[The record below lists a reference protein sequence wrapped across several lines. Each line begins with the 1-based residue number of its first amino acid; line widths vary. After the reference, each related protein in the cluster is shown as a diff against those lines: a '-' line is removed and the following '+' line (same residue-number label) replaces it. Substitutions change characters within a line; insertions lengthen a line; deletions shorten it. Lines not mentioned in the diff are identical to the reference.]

1 MALRIVIIE
10 DEPATA
16 RNLQFLLHEID
27 PGIEVLATLGSVKDS
42 VAWMKTSAHQCELIF
57 MDIRLNDGLSL
68 DIFGQVEIA
77 APVIFVTAYND
88 YALQAFKAN
97 GIDYILKPV
106 DPDELAA
113 ALQRFKR
120 LTGRDGNNAPKGYAS
135 GGNTPNG
142 YAPGGSMPDNAT
154 LLALAVSLRSQR
166 SYKQSFLVHFRDKL
180 LPLGTEAIAWFHS
193 ANEVTSATTLDNQKH
208 VVDFTLEQLQEQLD
222 PQAFFRVN
230 RQFIVHRKAIREV
243 DFYFNGRLLVK
254 TQPAA
259 TEQMLI
265 SKARVPE
272 FKAWMNS

>member
-68 DIFGQVEIA
+68 DIFGQVQIA

-106 DPDELAA
+106 DPEELAA

-120 LTGRDGNNAPKGYAS
+120 LTGRDSNNTR
-135 GGNTPNG
+135 GGTP
-142 YAPGGSMPDNAT
+142 PGGSIPDNTT
-154 LLALAVSLRSQR
+154 LLTLAESLRSQR

-193 ANEVTSATTLDNQKH
+193 ASEVTSATTLDNQKH

-222 PQAFFRVN
+222 PHAFFRVN
-230 RQFIVHRKAIREV
+230 RQFIVHRKVIREV

-259 TEQMLI
+259 TDQMLI

>member
-16 RNLQFLLHEID
+16 RHLQFLLHEID

-68 DIFGQVEIA
+68 DIFSQVEIV

-106 DPDELAA
+106 DPEELAA
-113 ALQRFKR
+113 SLQRFKR
-120 LTGRDGNNAPKGYAS
+120 LTGRDNNS
-135 GGNTPNG
+135 
-142 YAPGGSMPDNAT
+142 APGGSMPDNAT
-154 LLALAVSLRSQR
+154 LLALAESLRSQR

-180 LPLGTEAIAWFHS
+180 LPLGTETIAWFHS

-222 PQAFFRVN
+222 PHAFFRVN

-243 DFYFNGRLLVK
+243 DFYFTGRLLIK

-272 FKAWMNS
+272 FKTWMNS

>member
-68 DIFGQVEIA
+68 DIFGQAEIA

-106 DPDELAA
+106 DPEELAA

-120 LTGRDGNNAPKGYAS
+120 LTGRDSNSGIGSTRDAGNI
-135 GGNTPNG
+135 
-142 YAPGGSMPDNAT
+142 PGGSMPDNAT
-154 LLALAVSLRSQR
+154 LLALAESLRSQR

-193 ANEVTSATTLDNQKH
+193 AGEVTSATTLDNQKH
-208 VVDFTLEQLQEQLD
+208 VVEFTLEQLQEQLD
-222 PQAFFRVN
+222 PHAFFRVN

-259 TEQMLI
+259 TDQMLI

>member
-42 VAWMKTSAHQCELIF
+42 VAWMKTNAHRCELIF

-68 DIFGQVEIA
+68 DIFGQVEIL
-77 APVIFVTAYND
+77 APVIFVTAYDD

-113 ALQRFKR
+113 ALLRFKR
-120 LTGRDGNNAPKGYAS
+120 LTGRDSNSAPNSSAGSIRGAE
-135 GGNTPNG
+135 NV
-142 YAPGGSMPDNAT
+142 PGGSIPDNTA
-154 LLALAVSLRSQR
+154 LLALAESLRSRR

-193 ANEVTSATTLDNQKH
+193 AGEVTSATTLDNQKH

-222 PQAFFRVN
+222 PHAFFRVN

-259 TEQMLI
+259 TDQMLI